1 MSKWTE
7 FVKDFARR
15 HNLSYACALSDK
27 RCSQEY
33 KQYKINE
40 LNIPEIPKI
49 IKKKFKEKP
58 KLLPEI
64 LEIPKIIKK
73 KFKEKPK
80 LIPEIPEIPK
90 KSKTPLEIS
99 EQWLK
104 YMEIHNIPDFL
115 ENKKELKKRY
125 KEELREIAE
134 HFGLKVSKYD
144 DKEKLANI
152 IVNFATNYD
161 ESLLPEIPEIPEIP
175 KKSKRGSRTPNSQIK
190 PLTERLDLFLKYYNI
205 PIEDAF
211 KNKKFLTNFYNIDLI
226 EISKSLGIEVSKYDD
241 KSKLINKILKF
252 TTS

>member
-15 HNLSYACALSDK
+15 HNLSYGCALSDK

-33 KQYKINE
+33 KQYKSGT
-40 LNIPEIPKI
+40 LNADE
-49 IKKKFKEKP
+49 KKKNS
-58 KLLPEI
+58 
-64 LEIPKIIKK
+64 
-73 KFKEKPK
+73 
-80 LIPEIPEIPK
+80 K
-90 KSKTPLEIS
+90 KSKTPAEIS
-99 EQWLK
+99 EQWLN

-152 IVNFATNYD
+152 ILNFATNYD

-175 KKSKRGSRTPNSQIK
+175 KKSKRTPHSQIE
-190 PLTERLDLFLKYYNI
+190 PLTERLDFFLKYYNI

-211 KNKKFLTNFYNIDLI
+211 KNKKFLTNFFNIDLI
-226 EISKSLGIEVSKYDD
+226 EISKSLGVKVSKYDD
-241 KSKLINKILKF
+241 KSKLINKIIKF

>member
-15 HNLSYACALSDK
+15 YNLSYGCALSDK

-33 KQYKINE
+33 KQYKIDE

-64 LEIPKIIKK
+64 IEIPKIIKK

-80 LIPEIPEIPK
+80 LIIEIPEKPL
-90 KSKTPLEIS
+90 SKIQEK
-99 EQWLK
+99 WLK

-115 ENKKELKKRY
+115 ENKKELKKIY

-144 DKEKLANI
+144 DKEKLANT

-175 KKSKRGSRTPNSQIK
+175 KKSKATPKRSYSQIK
-190 PLTERLDLFLKYYNI
+190 PLTERLDSFLKYYNI

-241 KSKLINKILKF
+241 KSKLINKIVNF